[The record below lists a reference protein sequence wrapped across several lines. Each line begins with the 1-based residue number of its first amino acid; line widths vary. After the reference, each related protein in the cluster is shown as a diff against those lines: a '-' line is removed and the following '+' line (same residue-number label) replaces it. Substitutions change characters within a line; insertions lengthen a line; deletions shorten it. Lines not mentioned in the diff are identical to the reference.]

1 MDDPADATSVLLYEV
16 PEVYA
21 RRWTLLGVMCLSL
34 TLVVMSVSGLNVALP
49 SIQRAL
55 NTSNTELQWI
65 VDAYA
70 LVFAGLLLTAGA
82 IGDRWG
88 RRRALLGGLAVFA
101 GGAAVAGL
109 GSDATQVIVGR
120 VIMGV
125 GAAFI
130 MPATLSLVTSIFP
143 PAERRK
149 AIAVWAGFAGAG
161 GAIGPIVSGAL
172 LESYWW
178 GSALLVNVPIV
189 IALMIAIRAYAPRS
203 RDPESTPLDPVGA
216 ALSLVGISALVYGI
230 IEGPVDSWSDP
241 LVIAGLVTA
250 AIALTAFVAWERHAT
265 HPMLPMELF
274 DDLRFR
280 AGSAVV
286 TIAFFAM
293 FGFFFLNTQYLQFAR
308 GYSPLLAGVS
318 TLPLAVALVIVSP
331 RSAAAAERF
340 GSGPVIA
347 AGFGSLTTGFVV
359 LGLVSPTTAYLVLAG
374 SYALLGVGMGIAT
387 APATGSIMSAVPEAK
402 AGVGSAVN
410 DTTREL
416 GGALGIAVLGSIVN
430 SAYRS
435 NLDLDGL
442 GLPPPVGEAAEES
455 VGAVTQIAQQIGP
468 AGRELVARADIA
480 FTDAF
485 NTASWVAAAVLATT
499 AVTVLTRFRPSREQA
514 AEDRASGAPAARS
527 QWGGS

>member
-1 MDDPADATSVLLYEV
+1 
-16 PEVYA
+16 
-21 RRWTLLGVMCLSL
+21 MCLSL

-55 NTSNTELQWI
+55 DATNTELQWI

-70 LVFAGLLLTAGA
+70 LVFAGLLLPAGA

-88 RRRALLGGLAVFA
+88 RRNALLGGLTVFA
-101 GGAAVAGL
+101 GGAVVAGL
-109 GSDATQVIVGR
+109 GEDATQVIAGR
-120 VIMGV
+120 VVMGV
-125 GAAFI
+125 GAAFV

-143 PAERRK
+143 PAERRR

-172 LESYWW
+172 LEAFWW
-178 GSALLVNVPIV
+178 GSVLLVNVPIV
-189 IALMIAIRAYAPRS
+189 IALMIAIRAFAPRS
-203 RDPESTPLDPVGA
+203 RDPEATPLDPVGA
-216 ALSLVGISALVYGI
+216 LLSLLGISTLVYGI
-230 IEGPVDSWSDP
+230 IEGPVDGWSDP
-241 LVIAGLVTA
+241 VVVAALVIAAVT
-250 AIALTAFVAWERHAT
+250 LTGFVAWERRTA
-265 HPMLPMELF
+265 HPLLPIDLF
-274 DDLRFR
+274 GDVRFR
-280 AGSAVV
+280 VGSAVV

-318 TLPLAVALVIVSP
+318 TLPLAVSLVIVSP

-347 AGFGSLTTGFVV
+347 AGFLSLTAGFLV
-359 LGLVSPTTAYLVLAG
+359 LGLVGVTTTYLVLAAA
-374 SYALLGVGMGIAT
+374 YVLLGGGMGLAT

-430 SAYRS
+430 ATYRS
-435 NLDLDGL
+435 NLDLEGL
-442 GLPPPVGEAAEES
+442 GLPPAAQEVAEES
-455 VGAVTQIAQQIGP
+455 VGAVAQIAEQIGP
-468 AGRELVARADIA
+468 AGQELIRRADVA

-485 NTASWVAAAVLATT
+485 NTASRVSAVVLAAAAVG
-499 AVTVLTRFRPSREQA
+499 VYTRFRPSRERA
-514 AEDRASGAPAARS
+514 ADEATADPAPDLS
-527 QWGGS
+527 